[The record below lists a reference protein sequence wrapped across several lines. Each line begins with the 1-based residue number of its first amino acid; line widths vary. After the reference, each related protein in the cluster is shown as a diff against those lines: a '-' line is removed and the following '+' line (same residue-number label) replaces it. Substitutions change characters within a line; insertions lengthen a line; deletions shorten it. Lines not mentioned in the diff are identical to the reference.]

1 MTKSKLKTI
10 VMIIALVLV
19 AALTAGIIAQS
30 VTISKLKQAQEQLQ
44 TTNATDENGN
54 YMDNSTVYELPKAMS
69 FSAMALA
76 ANPAGISVNV
86 TASVEPSTA
95 TNKAVDW
102 SVMWSDN
109 TNAASV
115 TDYVTVTPASN
126 GSTTATITC
135 YQAFSGDILV
145 VVTTREGGYTA
156 DCVVSFV
163 GKPTSLTLT
172 SVNANKNG
180 DKYGLGVGTT
190 YDFKINLTN
199 AFNTVGE
206 AYKDYTVSIVATGD
220 LTVGTYETDPRGSA
234 VWYTTKT
241 AKLSDYVNDT
251 CTVEGDTL
259 HVTITKSIEGYYSSM
274 VRTGTVRTY
283 YDKVQSVD
291 SECYFTI
298 KVHCKKIGVSMQD
311 SIMVTVDNT
320 VVTGVSISGNGVIE
334 I

>member
-126 GSTTATITC
+126 GQ
-135 YQAFSGDILV
+135 YHRHDNLLSGV
-145 VVTTREGGYTA
+145 QRGYIG
-156 DCVVSFV
+156 CC
-163 GKPTSLTLT
+163 
-172 SVNANKNG
+172 NN
-180 DKYGLGVGTT
+180 
-190 YDFKINLTN
+190 
-199 AFNTVGE
+199 
-206 AYKDYTVSIVATGD
+206 
-220 LTVGTYETDPRGSA
+220 PRGRL
-234 VWYTTKT
+234 YGG
-241 AKLSDYVNDT
+241 LR
-251 CTVEGDTL
+251 CF
-259 HVTITKSIEGYYSSM
+259 
-274 VRTGTVRTY
+274 VRRKAYELNAHLCKRKQERRQIRLGRWHY
-283 YDKVQSVD
+283 IRFQNQS
-291 SECYFTI
+291 Y
-298 KVHCKKIGVSMQD
+298 KRL
-311 SIMVTVDNT
+311 
-320 VVTGVSISGNGVIE
+320 
-334 I
+334 